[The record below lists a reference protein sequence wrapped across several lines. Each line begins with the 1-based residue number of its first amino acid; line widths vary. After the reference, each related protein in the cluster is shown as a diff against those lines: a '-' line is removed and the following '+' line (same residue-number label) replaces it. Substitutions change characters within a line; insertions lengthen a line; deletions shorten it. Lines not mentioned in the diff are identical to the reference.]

1 MLQQAKAN
9 AAVETEKVKTKLE
22 LTAGELK
29 HTHTTK
35 RELEEKVTEL
45 SARLASFSAQAEAAS
60 RQTQELTAQLA
71 DARAQAAIDRQQ
83 HSSDL
88 HAALQQLAL
97 EQQKHEAEV
106 RRLSAEKGVVMAT
119 NVELEKLTK
128 DLEDVVTN
136 LKEVNSALSV
146 ELTTMKTHVGAS
158 NGNNLAELCSVT
170 VEVERLRKK
179 LEAKENAEA
188 ELLDARKAM
197 EDMKKRLVLAESARR
212 KLHNTVQELRGNI
225 RVVVRVRPSL
235 PSDLSPGDD
244 VSPNYMP
251 LDCQASAVKLTMNS
265 GGENP
270 QPLSYSFDAF
280 DRVFAHST
288 EVMHVHRSYIP
299 GCLRNS

>member
-1 MLQQAKAN
+1 
-9 AAVETEKVKTKLE
+9 
-22 LTAGELK
+22 
-29 HTHTTK
+29 
-35 RELEEKVTEL
+35 
-45 SARLASFSAQAEAAS
+45 
-60 RQTQELTAQLA
+60 
-71 DARAQAAIDRQQ
+71 
-83 HSSDL
+83 
-88 HAALQQLAL
+88 
-97 EQQKHEAEV
+97 
-106 RRLSAEKGVVMAT
+106 
-119 NVELEKLTK
+119 
-128 DLEDVVTN
+128 
-136 LKEVNSALSV
+136 LSV

-288 EVMHVHRSYIP
+288 EGKGTQAAVFGEVASLVQSALDGFNVCLFSYGQTGSGKTYTMQGVGYGDERGIIP
-299 GCLRNS
+299 RAMKQIMDSAADLALQGWEYSLEATYVEVYNENIYDLFADSQVRTNLYARIPHAEI